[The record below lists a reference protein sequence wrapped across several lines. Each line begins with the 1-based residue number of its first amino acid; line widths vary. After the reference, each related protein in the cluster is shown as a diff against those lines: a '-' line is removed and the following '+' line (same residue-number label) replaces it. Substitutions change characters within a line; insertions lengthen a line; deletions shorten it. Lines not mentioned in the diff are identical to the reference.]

1 MHRILQRYF
10 LYNFIGPFVGANL
23 FFIAFLLTFQLFRIM
38 ELVVQK
44 NVEILTIL
52 ELVGHICITFI
63 PMATPLAGFFAIIF
77 AMGKMSED
85 AELVAMKSL
94 GFSKIQ
100 IFLPFLITAVFMG
113 AVLLKVNQNII
124 PYSQKV
130 FKTQVLKLSSKS
142 LLSEIKPNQFFSDIP
157 NMVLFAEEVK
167 NDGKDFKK
175 VFMSFE
181 DKEMEQVI
189 TATSGKLIV
198 EEEKGATPKIFFRLK
213 DGVVL
218 KTKKNLSYNKPSRIQ
233 KINFDEYF
241 FPITS
246 ISGGAVK
253 VSKDSTLMSEQLKLK
268 IKKLKKKMASA
279 SGQKKE
285 GLRFSIAKATL
296 ELLNRYNSPI
306 QFFLFL
312 IVGFSIGQKNMR
324 SQKQSGNSKSF
335 VFVLVYFLFFF
346 FCISQAKK
354 LVISPEMAI
363 FFPTIV
369 GLSYGVNLFRKL
381 DWNS

>member
-1 MHRILQRYF
+1 
-10 LYNFIGPFVGANL
+10 
-23 FFIAFLLTFQLFRIM
+23 M

-44 NVEILTIL
+44 NVEFLTIL

-94 GFSKIQ
+94 GFSKFQ
-100 IFLPFLITAVFMG
+100 IFLPFLITALFVG

-124 PYSQKV
+124 PYSQRV

-142 LLSEIKPNQFFSDIP
+142 LLSEIKPNQFFPDIP
-157 NMVLFAEEVK
+157 NMVLFSEEVK
-167 NDGKDFKK
+167 NDGKDLKK

-181 DKEMEQVI
+181 DKKLEQVI
-189 TATSGKLIV
+189 TASSGKLIV

-218 KTKKNLSYNKPSRIQ
+218 KTKKDFSYDNPSRIQ
-233 KINFDEYF
+233 KINFEEYF

-246 ISGGAVK
+246 LSGGSVK
-253 VSKDSTLMSEQLKLK
+253 VSKDSTLMSYQ
-268 IKKLKKKMASA
+268 LKKKIETLEKKMKTATAS
-279 SGQKKE
+279 KKE
-285 GLRFSIAKATL
+285 GIRRSIAKATL
-296 ELLNRYNSPI
+296 ELFNRYNSPI

-369 GLSYGVNLFRKL
+369 GLSYGAYLFRKL